1 PSARAFYTRWP
12 TCSSPT
18 ARSSPSSSPATSARR
33 LVGQGRARPGGRE
46 LPLLRLR
53 DRLDRRPLQPGRRLA
68 PLLLVE
74 GAGRRLRPDRA
85 VELPADDD
93 HLEARARPRSR
104 LHDRAQ
110 ARLRDAAFGAADGR
124 ACDRG
129 FPPGTINVVPG
140 PG

>member
-33 LVGQGRARPGGRE
+33 LVSQGRAQPGGRE

-53 DRLDRRPLQPGRRLA
+53 DRLDRRPLEPDRRLA
-68 PLLLVE
+68 PLLLAE
-74 GAGRRLRPDRA
+74 GARRRRRPDRA

-93 HLEARARPRSR
+93 DVEARACSGGGLLDRP
-104 LHDRAQ
+104 Q
-110 ARLRDAAFGAADGR
+110 ARLADAADGAPHGR
-124 ACDRG
+124 ARDRG
-129 FPPGTINVVPG
+129 
-140 PG
+140 